1 MYTKTSP
8 EIVGSFPA
16 QNIEEMFLK
25 GKPFAKIQHN
35 RNAAVNAYL
44 MFIQANIVATNE
56 DDTEE
61 FIFLRKLFVKLPFD

>member
-1 MYTKTSP
+1 MINNKFADVRTQKTPP
-8 EIVGSFPA
+8 EIVGRFPFE
-16 QNIEEMFLK
+16 NIEEIFSK

-35 RNAAVNAYL
+35 RNAVHAYL

-61 FIFLRKLFVKLPFD
+61 FIF